1 MKEQD
6 FQYYFTV
13 NAAVAVYYGE
23 QLETLSKE
31 IYNST
36 EYLTYMSLK
45 ETLLISGEVMSHNP
59 IDLGQKDLKVI
70 EPEDE
75 MEDDILN
82 PDEIIICPLGD
93 IVNFTQYRLPVYPS
107 EEDKD
112 LDHLDFDN
120 WHKISLGQGFLFV
133 LAGAG
138 IGILAFAG
146 LLCLTA
152 A

>member
-6 FQYYFTV
+6 FQYYFTI

-31 IYNST
+31 IYNGT
-36 EYLTYMSLK
+36 EYLSYTGSK

-82 PDEIIICPLGD
+82 LDEIIICPLGD
-93 IVNFTQYRLPVYPS
+93 IVNFTQYGLPVYSS
-107 EEDKD
+107 EEDKA

-120 WHKISLGQGFLFV
+120 WHKSSLGQGFLFV

-138 IGILAFAG
+138 IGVLAFAG